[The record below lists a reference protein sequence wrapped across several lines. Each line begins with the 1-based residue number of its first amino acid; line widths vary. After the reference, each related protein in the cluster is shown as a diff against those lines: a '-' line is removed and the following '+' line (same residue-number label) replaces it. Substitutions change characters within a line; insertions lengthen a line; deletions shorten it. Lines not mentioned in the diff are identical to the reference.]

1 MSPEQ
6 KNAIKEIID
15 LFDKAEEKVKEVEQL
30 AQELS
35 VPSINEL
42 RYVGYHLAR
51 AFCEEDH
58 QELNIQITKA
68 QGHCKR
74 AIYDAHEIGIIF
86 MLEQIKIFKETYIP
100 FSSSVIKMIPSYTQ
114 ELSTTS
120 KASQFIA
127 EVKEK
132 HRNNRDAYY
141 KECEPYY
148 LSLRNILEKIA
159 IAEPLINQDITEKR
173 ENDQKN
179 TRRFIT
185 TIIISLLSI
194 TVSITIGLVV
204 IYLKL
209 NGTS

>member
-6 KNAIKEIID
+6 KNAVKEIVT
-15 LFDKAEEKVKEVEQL
+15 LFDSAEDKVKEVEQL

-51 AFCEEDH
+51 AFCEEDP

-68 QGHCKR
+68 KGHCKR

-86 MLEQIKIFKETYIP
+86 MLEQIKLFKEEYSQ
-100 FSSSVIKMIPSYTQ
+100 FSSSVIEVLPSYTQ
-114 ELSTTS
+114 ELATAS
-120 KASQFIA
+120 KASRFIA

-132 HRNNRDAYY
+132 HRNNRDTYY
-141 KECEPYY
+141 KKCEPHY
-148 LSLRNILEKIA
+148 LSLRDIFDKLT
-159 IAEPLINQDITEKR
+159 IAEPLINQNISEKS
-173 ENDQKN
+173 ENDRKN
-179 TRRFIT
+179 TRRFVT
-185 TIIISLLSI
+185 TTLLSSLGIAISL
-194 TVSITIGLVV
+194 TIGAIV

-209 NGTS
+209 NTAS